1 MKRVIQHPTTVRA
14 ARSIASDSA
23 AMRRGT
29 EVSLADKF
37 NLAALNGGKS
47 PFQVSSNSL
56 LKTNASAGINSMSK
70 TEKDVKDVY
79 SLEYL
84 LSGSGDPK
92 KKTSAGAKKNPFDV
106 ASAKLM

>member
-1 MKRVIQHPTTVRA
+1 MKRVIQHPTAARA
-14 ARSIASDSA
+14 ARSIASDSTSLRHSA
-23 AMRRGT
+23 DAT
-29 EVSLADKF
+29 LADKF

-56 LKTNASAGINSMSK
+56 LKPSATGAISK
-70 TEKDVKDVY
+70 TEKEVKDVY

-84 LSGSGDPK
+84 LGGDA
-92 KKTSAGAKKNPFDV
+92 KKTTTEKKKNPFDV